1 MENLIDLI
9 ETSISKIEE
18 ATDLFYQH
26 KDHEGYLRLDEIIGQ
41 LMELADG
48 LKDIV
53 NEKPDINVQEFLE
66 ILTEAMNALQERDTV
81 LLSDILQYD
90 LTDQLHSIRE
100 QLG

>member
-1 MENLIDLI
+1 MENLIELI

-41 LMELADG
+41 LMKLADG